1 MASHGIRY
9 TEECMKRDL
18 NALASKSYDVVVI
31 GGGIFGACIAHDA
44 AARGLSVALFEKDDF
59 GGATSYASMR
69 VIHGGLRYLQSG
81 NLPLMVNMKKE
92 QHHWLQIAPHLIRSM
107 PCLISTYDSLTKS
120 QLAYTAALAVNNSSN
135 WLVNRKLRSDKHLP
149 FGRLLSRQAA
159 IEQIPSL
166 EKQGLTGAA
175 IWDEGYMDSSER
187 LLLAFLQ
194 SAARSGAQIANYT
207 QVTGFLK
214 ENKRVCGV
222 TVTDQ
227 ISGRNYDISA
237 RLVINSAGAWV
248 DPLLKKAGR
257 QASEPSYHLS
267 IAFNIVTRQLFAGF
281 LAGFP
286 ARPRRNGGSKLGYGP
301 VLFAAPWQNYTM
313 IGTRHLPYSG
323 SPDENPIRTEDV
335 QDFLEEINTACPDL
349 SLTMDDVC
357 GVVHGYL
364 PMTKPEPGAQN
375 VKLVRDIQIFDN
387 ANEGIDGLMTV
398 IGVRYTLAR
407 FIAQKAVD
415 MAVQKLGVEAKPCT
429 TSHQPLV
436 GADFNAFQRLQA
448 DAQASRPEAMSQA
461 VMDQLLLAYGSEY
474 TRLLEL
480 IGKVPQSS
488 RPLVPG
494 GTVIEA
500 QVTHA
505 VREEM
510 ALKINDVLQRRTGL
524 FPLAEADD
532 ATLERCADIMAQEL
546 DWNEEQRRTALAEA
560 RRSSIS
566 NKMGM
571 VKA

>member
-1 MASHGIRY
+1 
-9 TEECMKRDL
+9 MKRDL
-18 NALASKSYDVVVI
+18 NVLASKSYDVVVI

-44 AARGLSVALFEKDDF
+44 ASRGLSVALFEKDDF

-81 NLPLMVNMKKE
+81 NLPLMINMKKE

-135 WLVNRKLRSDKHLP
+135 WLVNRKLRQDKHLP
-149 FGRLLSRQAA
+149 YGRLLSRQAT
-159 IEQIPSL
+159 IERIPSL

-187 LLLAFLQ
+187 LLLAFIQ

-214 ENKRVCGV
+214 ENNQVCGV
-222 TVTDQ
+222 TVKDQ
-227 ISGRNYDISA
+227 ISGLKYDVSA

-248 DPLLKKAGR
+248 DPLLEKAGR
-257 QASEPSYHLS
+257 QAPNPSYHLS
-267 IAFNIVTRQLFAGF
+267 IAFNIVTRKLFDGF

-286 ARPRRNGGSKLGYGP
+286 SRPLRNGRSRLGYGP

-323 SPDENPIRTEDV
+323 SPDNDPIRAEDV
-335 QDFLEEINTACPDL
+335 QDFLDEINTACPDL
-349 SLTMDDVC
+349 NLKMEDIY

-364 PMTKPEPGAQN
+364 PMMKPEPGSQN

-387 ANEGIDGLMTV
+387 ASDGIGGLMTV

-407 FIAQKAVD
+407 FIAEKAVD
-415 MAVQKLGVEAKPCT
+415 LAIKKLGVEAKPCT
-429 TSHQPLV
+429 TRQQPLV
-436 GADFNAFQRLQA
+436 GADFDAYSRLHA
-448 DAQASRPEAMSQA
+448 DAQGKRPEMLSHS
-461 VMDQLLLAYGSEY
+461 VVDQLLLAYGSEY
-474 TRLLEL
+474 TRLLDL
-480 IGKVPQSS
+480 IRQDPQGAQ
-488 RPLVPG
+488 PLVSG

-505 VREEM
+505 VKEEM

-532 ATLERCADIMAQEL
+532 TTLERCADIMAQALEW
-546 DWNEEQRRTALAEA
+546 DEEQRQAALAEA
-560 RRSSIS
+560 RRSSIT
-566 NKMGM
+566 NKMKM